1 MRNVCAT
8 LEHDDETRN
17 GAMTTTNDTFQDT
30 RLHDRWLAEQLE
42 DSQLRAEYE
51 RERRAIADIDA
62 IVNALDHLRAESGL
76 SKADLAREIGKHP
89 ASVRRLLTS
98 PGNPELRTIVAIADV
113 LDAEIKVV
121 PRKRSRRIPSVV

>member
-1 MRNVCAT
+1 M
-8 LEHDDETRN
+8 DP
-17 GAMTTTNDTFQDT
+17 MTTTSDATQDT
-30 RLHDRWLAEQLE
+30 GLHDRWLAEQLE
-42 DSQLRAEYE
+42 DPQFRAAYE
-51 RERRAIADIDA
+51 REGREIAVIDD

-89 ASVRRLLTS
+89 ASVRRLLTA

-121 PRKRSRRIPSVV
+121 PRKRARRASAASRNAASPA